1 MWCRNTPVALVPQ
14 LCSLTHEMDAS
25 VFEELNEGDDLFF
38 APADGA
44 ARGAAAVPAC
54 AGSSVEDSISQIK
67 LRIKKAT
74 DDGDYDQLA
83 PLAEQIQQLQA
94 RASEVSQAS
103 VADEA
108 RAAPPPINPV
118 QASKQA
124 AGGHSH
130 YYWDRQPTTRLPEPN
145 PVRMPTRARR
155 GTEIE
160 KVKTIT
166 KYSMDDAGAWVKL
179 YISFQG
185 AGSLPEGAV
194 KVR

>member
-1 MWCRNTPVALVPQ
+1 
-14 LCSLTHEMDAS
+14 MDAS

-83 PLAEQIQQLQA
+83 PLAEQIKQLQA

-103 VADEA
+103 VVDEA

-118 QASKQA
+118 QARLEATCNGASA
-124 AGGHSH
+124 AL
-130 YYWDRQPTTRLPEPN
+130 TLPQLRSGDHFSLFLVEIAGKPALVGQFDETEPY
-145 PVRMPTRARR
+145 R
-155 GTEIE
+155 
-160 KVKTIT
+160 
-166 KYSMDDAGAWVKL
+166 D
-179 YISFQG
+179 Q
-185 AGSLPEGAV
+185 
-194 KVR
+194 